1 MSKKSIVGHMGC
13 FGGDN
18 SQALL
23 HLEKAQKGKN
33 NPYSKAYPNVQP
45 NWKIPYWNTVYTKTA
60 IQKGIMILACTNL
73 NLLKEVSWIAM
84 WLELRLHPEAV
95 SERLKPWPLVS

>member
-23 HLEKAQKGKN
+23 HLEKTQKGKN

-45 NWKIPYWNTVYTKTA
+45 N
-60 IQKGIMILACTNL
+60 
-73 NLLKEVSWIAM
+73 
-84 WLELRLHPEAV
+84 
-95 SERLKPWPLVS
+95 

>member
-33 NPYSKAYPNVQP
+33 NPYSQKLTQMCSQIERFPTGIQCTQKLQFRKA
-45 NWKIPYWNTVYTKTA
+45 
-60 IQKGIMILACTNL
+60 
-73 NLLKEVSWIAM
+73 
-84 WLELRLHPEAV
+84 
-95 SERLKPWPLVS
+95 